1 MSELVIGLLSAVGII
16 VSLLLLRYIL
26 KTLKKMK
33 ALNEQ
38 EQVLTKQIHQA
49 QEDMRL
55 SASQSIKVLAQCMID
70 EQVELSE
77 GCIRI
82 KVLLDHIA
90 PEFHDDPYFKIFAQ
104 IYDAT
109 RHMPT
114 HEARKATDKKTIMKL
129 DLERLKLEA
138 EHKEEI
144 LSASRQLLSR
154 LT

>member
-1 MSELVIGLLSAVGII
+1 MSELFIGLLSVAGII

-33 ALNEQ
+33 TLNEQ

-49 QEDMRL
+49 HEDMRL
-55 SASQSIKVLAQCMID
+55 NATQSIKVIAQCMMD
-70 EQVELSE
+70 DQVELSE

-82 KVLLDHIA
+82 KVLLDHVA
-90 PEFHDDPYFKIFAQ
+90 PEFHKDPYFSIFAKM
-104 IYDAT
+104 YDST

-114 HEARKATDKKTIMKL
+114 HEARKAADKKTIMKL
-129 DLERLKLEA
+129 DLERMKLEA
-138 EHKEEI
+138 QHKDEI
-144 LSASRQLLSR
+144 LSATRQLLSR